1 MLQLLSLGAMKI
13 SEVYMLIIKIPTI
26 SFFKSA
32 PISENTDLKRVFL
45 FLKMAKAESGIS
57 DFFSTSKG
65 ISLLLTC
72 ATSY

>member
-26 SFFKSA
+26 SFQNLPQYLKTQTF
-32 PISENTDLKRVFL
+32 KRVLL

-57 DFFSTSKG
+57 DFFNIKRYFTS
-65 ISLLLTC
+65 LNT